1 MVCTQV
7 LERYGGIATAAQ
19 LAAAG
24 ATPRALTALVR
35 EGHAIRL
42 RRGVYALPGA
52 LPSAVEA
59 ARAGGRLS
67 CVSAARSFGLWGG
80 TDARL
85 HLRVPAHATR
95 LPASEAVRHW
105 VDDEGS
111 DECWRVSFDE
121 CLRSV
126 VRCADE
132 ETAVAVLDTAL
143 SSGAATLV
151 GLRRVF
157 ASEPA
162 RSRHVASLARPGSD
176 SGVESLVR
184 QRLEAAGHIVA
195 QQVHVPG
202 VGRVDMLVDGVLFL
216 ELDGFAYH
224 GDRRAFERDRA
235 RDVGLALS
243 GRRRLRLSAAQVMN
257 EWESALAAIEGV
269 LAAPEVRA

>member
-1 MVCTQV
+1 MVCKV

-24 ATPRALTALVR
+24 ATPRDLTRIVR
-35 EGHAIRL
+35 EGHAVRL

-52 LPSAVEA
+52 LPSAVAA
-59 ARAGGRLS
+59 AREGGRLS

-80 TDARL
+80 MDARL

-95 LPASEAVRHW
+95 LPPSTAVRHW

-111 DECWRVSFDE
+111 EECWRVSLDD

-143 SSGAATLV
+143 SSGAATLTSI
-151 GLRRVF
+151 RRIF
-157 ASEPA
+157 ASEPMQ
-162 RSRHVASLARPGSD
+162 SRRVASLARPGSD

-184 QRLEAAGHIVA
+184 QRLEARGHIVA
-195 QQVHVPG
+195 QQIHVSG

-224 GDRRAFERDRA
+224 SDRRAFERDRA

-243 GRRRLRLSAAQVMN
+243 GRRRLRLSAVQVMTA
-257 EWESALAAIEGV
+257 WEAAVAAIEGV
-269 LAAPEVRA
+269 LAIPEMRA